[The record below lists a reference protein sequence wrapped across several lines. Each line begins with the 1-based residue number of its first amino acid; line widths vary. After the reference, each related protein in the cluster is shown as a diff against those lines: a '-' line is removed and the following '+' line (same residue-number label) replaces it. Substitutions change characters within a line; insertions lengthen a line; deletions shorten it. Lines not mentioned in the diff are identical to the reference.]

1 MNPASEVDTTPKP
14 DFPDCNTCAN
24 QGKVTLL
31 RIHCKEVNF
40 PTIRWHPVQ
49 KKAKS
54 VAFIT
59 LP

>member
-14 DFPDCNTCAN
+14 DFPECNTCAN

-40 PTIRWHPVQ
+40 PTIRLQAGQ
-49 KKAKS
+49 KK
-54 VAFIT
+54 
-59 LP
+59 